1 MNNWM
6 YREQALRKAQPIW
19 QFLVK
24 SMSKD
29 ILNHR
34 QYNEFF
40 DDKELPRKRG
50 LVNIEEGTPIDTKLY
65 IKVYKS

>member
-1 MNNWM
+1 
-6 YREQALRKAQPIW
+6 
-19 QFLVK
+19 
-24 SMSKD
+24 MSKD

-50 LVNIEEGTPIDTKLY
+50 LVNIEEGTPMDTKLY

>member
-1 MNNWM
+1 
-6 YREQALRKAQPIW
+6 
-19 QFLVK
+19 
-24 SMSKD
+24 MSKD

-50 LVNIEEGTPIDTKLY
+50 LVNIEGGTPMDTKLY